1 MIDYFKSKLS
11 PEDTNLQDQIIN
23 LMNHREYQNAF
34 KLILKR
40 LTSNLDVSKSY
51 DAIIKSKLAGFL
63 VDIGSEA
70 GNDEILKKG
79 LDIFLKDYD
88 SFRMFFSKASLQ
100 YNIGNAKS
108 SLYKINSN
116 KDNLNFRANNIELL
130 TEAKNHFWQA
140 YITLSP
146 SERVDFPDL
155 LTNLANALDSNG
167 RVVEALQYYDIVLK
181 TSPDFPMA
189 NANRSNAL
197 LWLIRITNV
206 YSANLLKQVIQGFDK
221 AINSEMPEW
230 QKDNWRL
237 GRDKTIAI
245 LKSIG
250 KDYDPEHDISETQK
264 EFESLSP
271 YRRFCIEN
279 HLTLSEHSLY
289 CKCIGTRRDDL
300 SIPTPVRPIGGI
312 YIPRMELILN
322 RIKAEYA
329 FARLLFFRSV
339 DDSETKWDSYDDE
352 LVFSELSEGE
362 VIGVNN
368 EMLRT
373 SFRLCFGILDKI
385 ALAICDLFKLAKEG
399 DKIYF
404 DNFFSDCK
412 RKQKINDIPNPSLV
426 ALFSQTTDLNQLNGE
441 WSFFKKWRNK
451 LEHGL
456 LIIQNSSD
464 IHNDKYKVFEG
475 QFKFFVTSEQ
485 EFKQNSLELLR
496 FVRSA
501 IFNFV
506 FCVRHEGVKEIKN
519 NNILFDVITFKNKN
533 KE

>member
-1 MIDYFKSKLS
+1 MIDYFKKVLSSEDSK
-11 PEDTNLQDQIIN
+11 LQDQIIN
-23 LMNHREYQNAF
+23 LMNQREYQHAL

-79 LDIFLKDYD
+79 LDIFIMEYD
-88 SFRMFFSKASLQ
+88 SFKIFFSEASLQ

-116 KDNLNFRANNIELL
+116 KDKLNFRANNIELL

-140 YITLSP
+140 YKAYSP
-146 SERVDFPDL
+146 NERVNHPDL
-155 LTNLANALDSNG
+155 LTNLANTLDSNG
-167 RVVEALQYYDIVLK
+167 RIVEAIQYYDIVLK
-181 TSPDFPMA
+181 TSPNFPMA

-206 YSANLLKQVIQGFDK
+206 YSANLLKQVIQGFDR
-221 AINSEMPEW
+221 AVNSEMPEW
-230 QKDNWRL
+230 QKNNWRL

-245 LKSIG
+245 LKNIG
-250 KDYDPEHDISETQK
+250 KDYDPEHDISKTQK
-264 EFESLSP
+264 EFESLSS

-300 SIPTPVRPIGGI
+300 SIPTQVRPIGGI

-339 DDSETKWDSYDDE
+339 NDSETKWDSYDDE

-362 VIGVNN
+362 VIGVNS

-399 DKIYF
+399 DQIYF
-404 DNFFSDCK
+404 DKFFSDCK
-412 RKQKINDIPNPSLV
+412 RRQKINDISNPSLV
-426 ALFSQTTDLNQLNGE
+426 ALFSQTTDLNQKNGE

-456 LIIQNSSD
+456 LIIRDSSN
-464 IHNDKYKVFEG
+464 IINDKYKVFEG
-475 QFKFFVTSEQ
+475 RFKFLVTSEQ
-485 EFKQNSLELLR
+485 EFKQNTIELLR

-506 FCVRHEGVKEIKN
+506 FCIRHEGLKEIKKDSTHLK
-519 NNILFDVITFKNKN
+519 IVTLMRKD